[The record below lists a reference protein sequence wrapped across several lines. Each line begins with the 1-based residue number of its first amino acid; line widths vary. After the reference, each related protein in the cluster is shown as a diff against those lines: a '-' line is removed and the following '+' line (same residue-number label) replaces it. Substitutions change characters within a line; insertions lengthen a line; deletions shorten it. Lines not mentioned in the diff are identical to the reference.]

1 MIKGYPVQSAQMEMN
16 MVAEGYYASEC
27 ITQINKKFDVEMP
40 IAETVHRILYD
51 SEKPGPLI
59 AKLTGHLI

>member
-1 MIKGYPVQSAQMEMN
+1 MEMN